1 MDNHPMFAWIASDPY
16 AFPMLEVVHILGI
29 GLLVGSLALVEL
41 RVWGRGAA
49 LPVDALARL
58 ALPVTLAGFG
68 LAVASGLLLFASQPA
83 EMLGNRAFAI
93 KIGLLLLAGC
103 NAAMFHARGSLAKL
117 DATAR
122 AQTLVSLG
130 LWIGV
135 ILCGR
140 WIAYL

>member
-1 MDNHPMFAWIASDPY
+1 MLTWIAADPY
-16 AFPMLEVVHILGI
+16 AFPLLEAVHIVGI

-49 LPVDALARL
+49 LPAGALARL

-93 KIGLLLLAGC
+93 KIGLLMLAGC

-117 DATAR
+117 DAVAR
-122 AQTLVSLG
+122 TQTLVSML
-130 LWIGV
+130 LWTGV
-135 ILCGR
+135 VVCGR